1 MIVRQKRDRA
11 GPAIAANVTQL
22 PGSLRR
28 CFSQDRADGAL
39 HPKRLSGACFAAV
52 ERREHSL
59 HHVRAYD
66 RQLHMSVQRR
76 IRGAKVGEWRSA
88 AKSFMEVIHQ
98 LGRVRAAPPPLE
110 ELGAGSP

>member
-11 GPAIAANVTQL
+11 GPAVAANVTQL

-28 CFSQDRADGAL
+28 CFFQDRADGAL
-39 HPKRLSGACFAAV
+39 HLKRLSGACFAAL

-59 HHVRAYD
+59 HHFRAYD
-66 RQLHMSVQRR
+66 RQLHMSVERR
-76 IRGAKVGEWRSA
+76 VCRAKVDEWRST
-88 AKSFMEVIHQ
+88 AKSFMKVIHQ

-110 ELGAGSP
+110 ELSAVSP